1 MPATTVH
8 LGFGLLVAA
17 ALFPGERFDRKL
29 LAVFA
34 AVLIFPDLD
43 SIPGWW
49 LPGAHRAMF
58 HTLVLVGIVAAAL
71 LYDTRIH
78 DESWLR
84 ARGAAWKR
92 GADGV
97 REHSDDGQWAVR
109 VAWGLLATHV
119 LAHLFLDWA
128 HLDGINLLY
137 PVADQFYTLDGE
149 IAYTTADGWIQ
160 TFVEIGSDEDGGRT
174 IDVGQQGSTEDV
186 HVPTPT
192 DPEPGSGVD
201 QDAERIVP
209 FAVNGWQLYLIL
221 LGLFTVGAR
230 RLQGEPPEGRG
241 GTGDEN

>member
-8 LGFGLLVAA
+8 LGFGLLVVA
-17 ALFPGERFDRKL
+17 ALLPSDRFDRKL

-58 HTLVLVGIVAAAL
+58 HTLILIGIVAAVL
-71 LYDTRIH
+71 VYDTRYRE
-78 DESWLR
+78 DSWLR
-84 ARGAAWKR
+84 ARG
-92 GADGV
+92 
-97 REHSDDGQWAVR
+97 GQWAVR
-109 VAWGLLATHV
+109 VAWALLGTHL

-128 HLDGINLLY
+128 HLEGINLLY

-149 IAYTTADGWIQ
+149 VAYSTADGWIQ
-160 TFVEIGSDEDGGRT
+160 SFVEIGGDEESGGRT
-174 IDVGQQGSTEDV
+174 IDVGQQGSTDDV

-192 DPEPGSGVD
+192 DPEAGGGAD

-209 FAVNGWQLYLIL
+209 FAVRGWQLYLIL
-221 LGLFTVGAR
+221 IGLFTVGAR
-230 RLQGEPPEGRG
+230 RLQGEPPEPEAG
-241 GTGDEN
+241 GGSEEN